1 MDSITGNKELNSIS
15 EIICVNDASTDDSSS
30 IINEYIKGHDNV
42 RLIEFKDNKGPGM
55 ARNKG
60 IEESTGK
67 YVCFIDG
74 DDYID
79 PKIYLDLYHHINLYD
94 EDYVG
99 CNVKSLVENKFFEVP
114 LNFLRTLN
122 IPEELVNEEILSYPS
137 LTLGNICMPYIYNK
151 QIFEDY
157 DLWFEEGLY
166 EDILFIHT
174 LHSLNLDFGFINEGG
189 YVYVVTPKSITSY
202 DYLFRNQKMKME
214 NYSLIIQYL
223 NDEGYEDMLLYQIIV
238 FESAILLKNTKTF
251 EDFKDLMG
259 WIVPWLSD
267 SLLNK
272 LPTLYQ
278 ELCFCI
284 KYEDEGLYELFKEC
298 LKYGQYVQFNSKT
311 EL

>member
-1 MDSITGNKELNSIS
+1 M
-15 EIICVNDASTDDSSS
+15 
-30 IINEYIKGHDNV
+30 
-42 RLIEFKDNKGPGM
+42 
-55 ARNKG
+55 
-60 IEESTGK
+60 
-67 YVCFIDG
+67 
-74 DDYID
+74 
-79 PKIYLDLYHHINLYD
+79 
-94 EDYVG
+94 
-99 CNVKSLVENKFFEVP
+99 
-114 LNFLRTLN
+114 
-122 IPEELVNEEILSYPS
+122 
-137 LTLGNICMPYIYNK
+137 
-151 QIFEDY
+151 
-157 DLWFEEGLY
+157 Y

-214 NYSLIIQYL
+214 NYSQIIQYL
-223 NDEGYEDMLLYQIIV
+223 NDVEYEDMLLYQIIV

-284 KYEDEGLYELFKEC
+284 KHEDEGLYELFKEC
-298 LKYGQYVQFNSKT
+298 LKYGQYVQFNAKT